1 MKHTDK
7 TWTKEYDLK
16 NNFRYCL
23 EKGKL
28 GEDLVNKLLNK
39 EITFEVKTDFMC
51 KDTGN
56 VFVEY
61 KSRGKDSGI
70 KISTAIYWVFVL
82 PYNKTDFP
90 NLQFIPLVKLKKLI
104 ETKKYKIVNG
114 GDALTS
120 KGYLIPKED
129 LLTLIIQEKN
139 D

>member
-1 MKHTDK
+1 
-7 TWTKEYDLK
+7 
-16 NNFRYCL
+16 
-23 EKGKL
+23 
-28 GEDLVNKLLNK
+28 
-39 EITFEVKTDFMC
+39 MC

-70 KISTAIYWVFVL
+70 KTTTAIYWVFVL
-82 PYNKTDFP
+82 PYNETDFP

-104 ETKKYKIVNG
+104 ETKKYKTVNG

-129 LLTLIIQEKN
+129 LIQLNIQEKHAKEKSTIN
-139 D
+139 RW

>member
-1 MKHTDK
+1 MKHTNK
-7 TWTKEYDLK
+7 TWNKEYDLK

-82 PYNKTDFP
+82 PYNETDFP

-104 ETKKYKIVNG
+104 KTKKYKIVNG

>member
-82 PYNKTDFP
+82 PYNETDFP

>member
-82 PYNKTDFP
+82 PYNETDFP

-104 ETKKYKIVNG
+104 ETKKYKVVSG
-114 GDALTS
+114 GDAMTS

-129 LLTLIIQEKN
+129 LIQLN
-139 D
+139 N